1 MLRIKSKQICSNY
14 LYIIIAETSKYKT
27 FSVSYKLKAV
37 NCIELFQLSQDMPGS
52 TITNPSLNDD
62 LRDDDPDSRNQ
73 ELDDERR
80 IEADNEYYDGD
91 KDQASFLDSFVEVSI
106 QET

>member
-1 MLRIKSKQICSNY
+1 
-14 LYIIIAETSKYKT
+14 
-27 FSVSYKLKAV
+27 
-37 NCIELFQLSQDMPGS
+37 MPGS

-91 KDQASFLDSFVEVSI
+91 KDQASFLNSFLEVSNPGNLMVSSSSSCSN
-106 QET
+106 EN

>member
-1 MLRIKSKQICSNY
+1 
-14 LYIIIAETSKYKT
+14 LY
-27 FSVSYKLKAV
+27 KAV
-37 NCIELFQLSQDMPGS
+37 NFIELFQLSQDMPGS

>member
-1 MLRIKSKQICSNY
+1 
-14 LYIIIAETSKYKT
+14 
-27 FSVSYKLKAV
+27 
-37 NCIELFQLSQDMPGS
+37 MPGS

-91 KDQASFLDSFVEVSI
+91 KDQASFFLIHLWRFQI

>member
-1 MLRIKSKQICSNY
+1 
-14 LYIIIAETSKYKT
+14 
-27 FSVSYKLKAV
+27 
-37 NCIELFQLSQDMPGS
+37 MPGS

-91 KDQASFLDSFVEVSI
+91 KDQASFFFF
-106 QET
+106 